1 MINPGR
7 SVVATRSTKQL
18 HNRSLA
24 HLTNKHAARPCSAR
38 SQQMKL
44 GVVRMR
50 QATATTVE
58 RLPENATSPKTWAL
72 MWNLLKQKKVKM
84 ITPEKVPGAISGGL
98 RKAKLIDVRPDVDFE
113 KGHVEGAVNVQM
125 FRPIKEWDLRSTLK
139 RAQLAAFGIYPGVE
153 ENPEFIAEMRKA
165 ASQGDRIVLMCAIGG
180 TIEPTRNLKNGRQ
193 SRALTA
199 AYMLYANGYK
209 NVEVVE
215 GGYTS
220 WIKEDLPLVKS

>member
-1 MINPGR
+1 
-7 SVVATRSTKQL
+7 
-18 HNRSLA
+18 
-24 HLTNKHAARPCSAR
+24 
-38 SQQMKL
+38 
-44 GVVRMR
+44 
-50 QATATTVE
+50 
-58 RLPENATSPKTWAL
+58 
-72 MWNLLKQKKVKM
+72 MWNLLREKKVKM
-84 ITPEKVPGAISGGL
+84 IAPENVPGAISGGL

-139 RAQLAAFGIYPGVE
+139 RAQLAAFGIIPGVE
-153 ENPEFIAEMRKA
+153 ENPEFMSEVRKA
-165 ASQGDRIVLMCAIGG
+165 AAQGDRIVLMCSIGG
-180 TIEPTRNLKNGRQ
+180 SIEPTRNLKNGRQ

-220 WIKEDLPLVKS
+220 WVKKGLPLVKA